1 MAASQVGRPMH
12 YYTFQEPGLSDS
24 FKELHSLLK
33 EKKVTVGMFYLSFPF
48 FLSYVS
54 STPFLILAGDLW
66 NLLMEVSQEVFPP
79 EEEEKASQ
87 KKEGP
92 SQEERRLA
100 SSAGSPVP
108 QLFNFLFERYD
119 E

>member
-1 MAASQVGRPMH
+1 MH

-33 EKKVTVGMFYLSFPF
+33 EKKVTVGMFQAFLFLFFRFPSPLSR
-48 FLSYVS
+48 L
-54 STPFLILAGDLW
+54 TPFLILAGDLW

-79 EEEEKASQ
+79 EEEEEKASQ
-87 KKEGP
+87 KKEG
-92 SQEERRLA
+92 SQEERQLA

-119 E
+119 